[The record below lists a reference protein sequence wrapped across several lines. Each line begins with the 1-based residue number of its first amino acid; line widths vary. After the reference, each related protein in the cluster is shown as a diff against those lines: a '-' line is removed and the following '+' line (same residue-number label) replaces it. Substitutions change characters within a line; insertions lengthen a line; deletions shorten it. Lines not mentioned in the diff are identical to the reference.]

1 MKVGTLVELSAY
13 GRGLKW
19 MRHSFNGYSYSD
31 HAIVLEYHEATENV
45 QIAFYRLSDGKL
57 LKRTLPRKAFRKA
70 KVIK

>member
-31 HAIVLEYHEATENV
+31 YAIVLEHM
-45 QIAFYRLSDGKL
+45 RLAIIC
-57 LKRTLPRKAFRKA
+57 TLPFIGWTMEEYLGARCHVGHSARQG
-70 KVIK
+70 